1 MDFLTGL
8 LFQTAVVLLGA
19 LASVGCALLYFRRV
33 HLERPA
39 IGVFNARDVVI
50 VFCFVLVLPFLYILL
65 PSPVLTAILCLTFM
79 GALYIGLQ
87 PLLRPRYLWMIIPP
101 LLALN
106 IIVTET
112 LLGTRLGWQLYWVIT
127 DTLVLLAVVGIAN
140 LYVQGGMRLL
150 HVAWF
155 ALLLA
160 VYDGFFAFVVPI
172 SQKLADRFEGQPLDP
187 SIGFAFGPYNANIGL
202 GDLLVYCLFIT
213 AAYKGFGRKG
223 ALVSFIMIGIF
234 GAILPSM
241 SPLIIS
247 AVIRANIGITIP
259 AQVVFGPIAFL
270 TYFWLTRRQP
280 ERNMAGWLSE
290 QAAAKHEPIRAQS
303 ARVASARAN
312 LALSRSGDL
321 ALSDVPGTPVSGVDA
336 D

>member
-1 MDFLTGL
+1 MNFLMGL
-8 LFQTAVVLLGA
+8 LFQTAVVLCGA
-19 LASVGCALLYFRRV
+19 LVSAGCALLYFQRV

-39 IGVFNARDVVI
+39 VGVFNGRDVMI

-65 PSPVLTAILCLTFM
+65 PSVVLTGVLCLTFM
-79 GALYIGLQ
+79 GALYIGLR
-87 PLLRPRYLWMIIPP
+87 PLLRPRYLWIFIPL

-106 IIVTET
+106 IVVTET
-112 LLGTRLGWQLYWVIT
+112 LLGTRPGWQLYWVIT

-160 VYDGFFAFVVPI
+160 AYDGFFAFVVPI

-202 GDLLVYCLFIT
+202 GDLLVYCLFIA
-213 AAYKGFGRKG
+213 AAYKGFGKKG
-223 ALVSFIMIGIF
+223 ALVSFVTIAIF

-247 AVIRANIGITIP
+247 AVTRANIGITIP
-259 AQVVFGPIAFL
+259 AQVLFGPVAFL

-280 ERNMAGWLSE
+280 ERNMAGWLSA
-290 QAAAKHEPIRAQS
+290 QAAAKRSGTP
-303 ARVASARAN
+303 ARVNRTLPQLGNVAAPEAHSTPLRSA
-312 LALSRSGDL
+312 
-321 ALSDVPGTPVSGVDA
+321 DA

>member
-8 LFQTAVVLLGA
+8 FFQTVVVLFGA
-19 LASVGCALLYFRRV
+19 LASAGGALLYFRRV

-39 IGVFNARDVVI
+39 VGVFNARDVMI
-50 VFCFVLVLPFLYILL
+50 VFFFVLVLPFLYVLL

-79 GALYIGLQ
+79 GALYIGLR

-101 LLALN
+101 LLVLN
-106 IIVTET
+106 IVVTET
-112 LLGTRLGWQLYWVIT
+112 LLGTRPGWQLYWVIT
-127 DTLVLLAVVGIAN
+127 DVLVWVAVVGIAN
-140 LYVQGGMRLL
+140 LYVQGGMRLI

-160 VYDGFFAFVVPI
+160 AYDGFFAFVVPI

-202 GDLLVYCLFIT
+202 GDLLVYCLFIA
-213 AAYKGFGRKG
+213 AAYKGFGKKG
-223 ALVSFIMIGIF
+223 ALISLLMIGIF
-234 GAILPSM
+234 GAIVPSM

-247 AVIRANIGITIP
+247 AVIRSNIGITIP
-259 AQVVFGPIAFL
+259 AQVIFGPVAFL
-270 TYFWLTRRQP
+270 TYFWLTRGQP

-290 QAAAKHEPIRAQS
+290 QAAAKHEPIRA
-303 ARVASARAN
+303 RTGTVARAN
-312 LALSRSGDL
+312 L
-321 ALSDVPGTPVSGVDA
+321 ALSDVPGTPVSRVDA

>member
-1 MDFLTGL
+1 MDFLMGL
-8 LFQTAVVLLGA
+8 LFQTAVVLCGA
-19 LASVGCALLYFRRV
+19 LVSAGCALLYFQRV

-39 IGVFNARDVVI
+39 VGVFNGRDVMI

-65 PSPVLTAILCLTFM
+65 PSVVLTGVLCLTFM
-79 GALYIGLQ
+79 GALYIGLR
-87 PLLRPRYLWMIIPP
+87 PLLRPRYLWIFIPL

-106 IIVTET
+106 IVVTET
-112 LLGTRLGWQLYWVIT
+112 LLGTRSGWQLYWVIT

-140 LYVQGGMRLL
+140 LYIQGGMRLL

-160 VYDGFFAFVVPI
+160 AYDGFFAFVVPI

-187 SIGFAFGPYNANIGL
+187 SIGFALGPYNANIGL
-202 GDLLVYCLFIT
+202 GDLLVYCLFIA
-213 AAYKGFGRKG
+213 AAYKGFGKKG
-223 ALVSFIMIGIF
+223 ALVSFVTIAIF

-259 AQVVFGPIAFL
+259 AQVLFGPVAFL
-270 TYFWLTRRQP
+270 TYCCLTRRQP
-280 ERNMAGWLSE
+280 ERNMAGWLSA
-290 QAAAKHEPIRAQS
+290 QAAAKHEPIHARSGTPARASLALPQLGNVAASEAQS
-303 ARVASARAN
+303 TPLRSA
-312 LALSRSGDL
+312 
-321 ALSDVPGTPVSGVDA
+321 DA

>member
-8 LFQTAVVLLGA
+8 FFQTIIVVFGA
-19 LASVGCALLYFRRV
+19 LASAGCALLYFQRV
-33 HLERPA
+33 HQERPA
-39 IGVFNARDVVI
+39 VGVFNGRDVTI

-65 PSPVLTAILCLTFM
+65 PSAVLTGVLCLTFM
-79 GALYIGLQ
+79 IAIFIGLR
-87 PLLRPRYLWMIIPP
+87 PLLRPRYLWILIPP
-101 LLALN
+101 VLALN
-106 IIVTET
+106 IVVAET
-112 LLGTRLGWQLYWVIT
+112 LLGTRPGWQLYWVIT
-127 DTLVLLAVVGIAN
+127 DVLVLLAVVSVAN

-187 SIGFAFGPYNANIGL
+187 SIGFAWGPYNANIGL
-202 GDLLVYCLFIT
+202 GDLLVYCLFIA
-213 AAYKGFGRKG
+213 AAYKGFGKKG
-223 ALVSFIMIGIF
+223 ALVSFINIAIF

-247 AVIRANIGITIP
+247 AVVRANIGITIP
-259 AQVVFGPIAFL
+259 AQVIFGPVAFI
-270 TYFWLTRRQP
+270 TYFWLSRSTP
-280 ERNMAGWLSE
+280 ERNMAGWLSV
-290 QAAAKHEPIRAQS
+290 QAAAKHEPIRARRGVQAGANPAL
-303 ARVASARAN
+303 ARVDGKTLSEARNAS
-312 LALSRSGDL
+312 LSG
-321 ALSDVPGTPVSGVDA
+321 ADA

>member
-1 MDFLTGL
+1 MDFLMGL
-8 LFQTAVVLLGA
+8 FFQTVVVLCGA
-19 LASVGCALLYFRRV
+19 LASAGCALLYFQHV

-39 IGVFNARDVVI
+39 VGVFNSRDVII

-65 PSPVLTAILCLTFM
+65 PSVVLTGVLCVTFM
-79 GALYIGLQ
+79 GALYIGLR
-87 PLLRPRYLWMIIPP
+87 PLLRPRYLWTLIP
-101 LLALN
+101 LLLAIN

-112 LLGTRLGWQLYWVIT
+112 LLGTRPGWQLYWVIT
-127 DTLVLLAVVGIAN
+127 DTLVLLAVMGIAN
-140 LYVQGGMRLL
+140 LYIQGGMRLL

-187 SIGFAFGPYNANIGL
+187 SIGFALGPYNANIGL
-202 GDLLVYCLFIT
+202 GDLLIYCLFIA
-213 AAYKGFGRKG
+213 AAYKGFGKKG
-223 ALVSFIMIGIF
+223 AIISFINIAIF
-234 GAILPSM
+234 GALLPSL

-259 AQVVFGPIAFL
+259 AQVLFGPVAFL
-270 TYFWLTRRQP
+270 TYLWLSRQQP
-280 ERNMAGWLSE
+280 ERNMAGWLSA
-290 QAAAKHEPIRAQS
+290 QAAAKHEPLRARS
-303 ARVASARAN
+303 GSPARTG
-312 LALSRSGDL
+312 LALPGSGNV
-321 ALSDVPGTPVSGVDA
+321 ALSEASPGNVDA